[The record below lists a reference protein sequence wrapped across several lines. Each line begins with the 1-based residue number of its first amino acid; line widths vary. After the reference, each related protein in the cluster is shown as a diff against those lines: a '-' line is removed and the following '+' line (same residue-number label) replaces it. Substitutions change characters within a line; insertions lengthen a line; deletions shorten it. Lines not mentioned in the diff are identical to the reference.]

1 MFPLS
6 MRQHVDPRDLALP
19 VSDPDQKHTR
29 WIEITK
35 EVREL
40 IDEKLN
46 LEKKM
51 RDEFIKSHT
60 QQFALPTETDLNWRE
75 PIIVI
80 KTGLRNEVV
89 IEMQEIE
96 FHGILNGRN
105 SKRHAKGTR
114 FIVLKK
120 WKKGKTKGTHY
131 LLYDKKSKRVA
142 NFYG

>member
-1 MFPLS
+1 MFALS
-6 MRQHVDPRDLALP
+6 MRPHVDPRDLAPP
-19 VSDPDQKHTR
+19 VSNGDQKGSR
-29 WIEITK
+29 WIEITR

-51 RDEFIKSHT
+51 RDDFIKSHT
-60 QQFALPTETDLNWRE
+60 QQFALPAEIDLNWRE

-80 KTGLRNEVV
+80 KMGLKNEVV
-89 IEMQEIE
+89 IELHEIE
-96 FHGILNGRN
+96 YIGILNGRN
-105 SKRHAKGTR
+105 SKRHAKGTK

>member
-1 MFPLS
+1 MS
-6 MRQHVDPRDLALP
+6 NG
-19 VSDPDQKHTR
+19 DQRGSR
-29 WIEITK
+29 WIEITR

-60 QQFALPTETDLNWRE
+60 QEFVLPAETDLNWRE

-80 KTGLRNEVV
+80 KMGLKNEVV
-89 IEMQEIE
+89 IEMQETE

-105 SKRHAKGTR
+105 SKRHPKGAK
-114 FIVLKK
+114 FIILKK

-131 LLYDKKSKRVA
+131 LLYDKKTKRVA